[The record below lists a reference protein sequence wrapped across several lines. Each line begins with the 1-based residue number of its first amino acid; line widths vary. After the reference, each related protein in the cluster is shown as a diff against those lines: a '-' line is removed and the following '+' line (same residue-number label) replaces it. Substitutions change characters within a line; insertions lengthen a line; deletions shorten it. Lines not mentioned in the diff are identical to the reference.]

1 MAAALS
7 VARTLRSDQPVSPGL
22 ASLLDE
28 IERRAC
34 RYFWEQADPG
44 TGLVRDRA
52 RLAGPDG
59 REVASIAATG
69 FGLSALAIAHARGY
83 LPKADAEARAA
94 RTLEHLV
101 RDGGHERGFF
111 YHFLDM
117 KTGRRAWTSEISSVD
132 TAWLLCGALHAREHF
147 QTPAIRRAADELSA
161 RVDWNWMRNGA
172 DTLSHG
178 WTPEC
183 GFIPYRWDTYAE
195 QLAMYLLALGSAGRP
210 LPASAWDAWKR
221 PERNYNG
228 ITWIGSD
235 TPLFTHQYSHAWFD
249 FRGKRDRYAD
259 YFENSRRAT
268 EAHRLMCI
276 GEARQYP
283 WYGPDMWGVTASD
296 TMSGYQA
303 YNSPDGMLVPCA
315 AGGSVPFLPQ
325 ECGMVLQTM
334 LSRYGS
340 KAWGRYGFV
349 DAFQPG
355 REWYSPDVIGID
367 LGIMLLMSEN
377 ARSGA
382 VWGEFM
388 RAPEAQRGMHAAG
401 FTPA

>member
-268 EAHRLMCI
+268 EAHTL
-276 GEARQYP
+276 
-283 WYGPDMWGVTASD
+283 
-296 TMSGYQA
+296 
-303 YNSPDGMLVPCA
+303 CA
-315 AGGSVPFLPQ
+315 
-325 ECGMVLQTM
+325 
-334 LSRYGS
+334 
-340 KAWGRYGFV
+340 
-349 DAFQPG
+349 
-355 REWYSPDVIGID
+355 
-367 LGIMLLMSEN
+367 
-377 ARSGA
+377 
-382 VWGEFM
+382 
-388 RAPEAQRGMHAAG
+388 
-401 FTPA
+401 